1 MKIHA
6 DVINALK
13 NIDFLKEERAT
24 NLPIVQLKTV
34 KDAEKNINSLKW
46 ENFVLEKD
54 GDFSVYL
61 FKNQSDI
68 YKHWNSLANSAKE
81 EIIPE
86 IEARLDNLIGEGKR

>member
-13 NIDFLKEERAT
+13 NLDLLKEERVT
-24 NLPIVQLKTV
+24 SLPIIQQKTV
-34 KDAEKNINSLKW
+34 KIAERSINSLKW

-61 FKNQSDI
+61 FKNHSDI
-68 YKHWNSLANSAKE
+68 HKHWNSLA
-81 EIIPE
+81 IVQ
-86 IEARLDNLIGEGKR
+86 KRKSFLKLKND